1 MTTTKTQNPKNAQ
14 DFARWSFNQMR
25 KIETQKAIP
34 SLGIEEEENSPEWQK
49 RLDNSFEA
57 NFELVTGKA
66 EIEKFL
72 GNDTCDSI
80 KAMIIVGWS
89 SWDDGMNLWELV
101 EQIAEA
107 EDIQVKQ
114 EVETSFSE
122 FGWNIITFH
131 KER

>member
-1 MTTTKTQNPKNAQ
+1 MTTTKTQTPKNAQ

-34 SLGIEEEENSPEWQK
+34 SLGIEKEENSPEWQK

-72 GNDTCDSI
+72 GKLSYIPCITSLVSI
-80 KAMIIVGWS
+80 K
-89 SWDDGMNLWELV
+89 
-101 EQIAEA
+101 
-107 EDIQVKQ
+107 
-114 EVETSFSE
+114 
-122 FGWNIITFH
+122 
-131 KER
+131 